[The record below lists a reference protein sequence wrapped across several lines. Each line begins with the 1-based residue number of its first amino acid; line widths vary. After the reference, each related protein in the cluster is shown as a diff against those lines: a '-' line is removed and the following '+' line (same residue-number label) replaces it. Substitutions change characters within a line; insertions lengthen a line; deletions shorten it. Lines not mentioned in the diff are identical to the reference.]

1 MATTGASPQ
10 LIFHN
15 ANVITVDPKFRKA
28 RAVAIAGNRIAE
40 VGADEEVLKRAG
52 PDTQLV
58 DLHGNTVVPG
68 FIDAHVHAIHVGVS
82 LLPGYVQFNDC
93 RSISDMLAAI
103 ARKAE
108 STPGGEWIQGSGH
121 FDFDLIHEGRFPN
134 RWELDRAV
142 PNHPFFMRIRGHLG
156 VANSKALEVLG
167 VTKNSPVPAGGYVF
181 KDERGELTGLM
192 LDNAVYDL
200 AMPKLPRTTRE
211 EWLSAIR
218 LMNQRFLREG
228 ITSAV
233 NQSGETLSYLE
244 ELKRRGEL
252 TTRWQANHQGSSNYF
267 HRPVEDIPKAVR
279 DLGAVTGQG
288 DAWLRAG
295 AIGELHSDGLI
306 EAPWMHEPYAQ
317 DQFGPNWKGLLR
329 HDRETLRAIC
339 LAAADRGFQMEV
351 HASGDAAME
360 MVLDIYEEVNRQVS
374 VRDRRWLVTHG
385 GILPTPRSVERARNL
400 GIIVSTQQPVL
411 WTQSHYYKQFW
422 GQRAVANVFAN
433 RTWLEGGVLING
445 SSDVGISP
453 LLGIYMYVTRK
464 NFFGEALGPEQAISR
479 EEAIKLFTIYG
490 AYSTFEEK
498 LKGSIEAGKLADL
511 AVLSDDPLTVP
522 EEKIKE
528 IQVLMTVVDGKIAYE
543 KSGSATNKP

>member
-1 MATTGASPQ
+1 MATSGRTPDI
-10 LIFHN
+10 IFFN
-15 ANVITVDPKFRKA
+15 ANVITVDSRFRKA
-28 RAVAIAGNRIAE
+28 QAVAIAGNRIVD
-40 VGADEEVLKRAG
+40 VGKDEEVVKRAG
-52 PDTQLV
+52 PHTRRV
-58 DLHGNTVVPG
+58 DLGGKTVVPG
-68 FIDAHVHAIHVGVS
+68 FIDAHVHAIHLGVS
-82 LLPGYVQFNDC
+82 LLPGYVQFDHC
-93 RSISDMLAAI
+93 RSIGDMLTAI

-108 STPGGEWIQGSGH
+108 STPLGEWVQGSGH
-121 FDFDLIHEGRFPN
+121 FDYDLIQEGRFPG

-156 VANSKALEVLG
+156 VANSKAFEVLG
-167 VTKNSPVPAGGYVF
+167 ITKNSPVPAGGYVF
-181 KDERGELTGLM
+181 KDERGELSGLL

-200 AMPKLPRTTRE
+200 AMPQLPRTSHE
-211 EWLSAIR
+211 EWISAIR
-218 LMNQRFLREG
+218 MMTQRFLREG

-233 NQSGETLSYLE
+233 NQSGETWPYLQ
-244 ELKRRGEL
+244 ELHQRGEL
-252 TTRWQANHQGSSNYF
+252 ATRWQANLQGSSNYF
-267 HRPVEDIPKAVR
+267 HRPVEAIPKAVR
-279 DLGAVTGQG
+279 DLGPVTGHG

-317 DQFGPNWKGLLR
+317 DEFGPGWKGLLR

-351 HASGDAAME
+351 HAAGDAAME

-385 GILPTPRSVERARNL
+385 GIFPSPRSVERARNL

-411 WTQSHYYKQFW
+411 WTQSHYYKRFW
-422 GQRAVANVFAN
+422 GEKSVANLFAN

-445 SSDVGISP
+445 SSDVGISA

-464 NFFGEALGPEQAISR
+464 NFFGETLGAEQAISR
-479 EEAIKLFTIYG
+479 EEALKLFTIYG

-498 LKGSIEAGKLADL
+498 LKGSIEEGKLADL

-543 KSGSATNKP
+543 KQN

>member
-58 DLHGNTVVPG
+58 DLHGKTVVPG

-93 RSISDMLAAI
+93 RSIGDMLAAI

-108 STPGGEWIQGSGH
+108 STPRGEWIQGSGH
-121 FDFDLIHEGRFPN
+121 FDFDLIQEGRFPN

-233 NQSGETLSYLE
+233 NQSGETLSYLQ
-244 ELKRRGEL
+244 ELKERGEL
-252 TTRWQANHQGSSNYF
+252 GTRWQANHQGSSNYF
-267 HRPVEDIPKAVR
+267 HRPVEDIAKAVR

-422 GQRAVANVFAN
+422 GEKAVANVFAN

-490 AYSTFEEK
+490 AYSTFEER

-543 KSGSATNKP
+543 KSGSATTKP